1 MNNIEE
7 DINILK
13 EFINDYKIA
22 EEIVDENLINA
33 IENILR
39 ELSNLDKTNNDLR
52 LLYRRTAKKLQENGK
67 EELAGYFLA
76 QIDEVPTFVVDDDID
91 YYKEYHKQKERIT
104 ELEAENRIQRSQLM
118 SAFDRGFIPKQ
129 VIIDAIARNL
139 EKDSAG
145 RLVFD
150 FNSCQKL
157 AIEIV
162 KLMREGI

>member
-1 MNNIEE
+1 MSNIEE
-7 DINILK
+7 DIELLK
-13 EFINDYKIA
+13 SLDTTGDKE
-22 EEIVDENLINA
+22 LTQA
-33 IENILR
+33 IKNILR

-67 EELAGYFLA
+67 EELAVYFLA

-118 SAFDRGFIPKQ
+118 TAFDRGFIPKQ
-129 VIIDAIARNL
+129 VITDAIARNL
-139 EKDSAG
+139 EKDSVG

-157 AIEIV
+157 SIEIV

>member
-1 MNNIEE
+1 MSKIEE
-7 DINILK
+7 DIELLK
-13 EFINDYKIA
+13 SLDTTGDKE
-22 EEIVDENLINA
+22 LTQA
-33 IENILR
+33 IKNILR
-39 ELSNLDKTNNDLR
+39 ELRNLDKTNNDLR

-67 EELAGYFLA
+67 QELAEYFLA

-104 ELEAENRIQRSQLM
+104 ELEAENHIQRSQLM
-118 SAFDRGFIPKQ
+118 TAFDRGFIPKQ
-129 VIIDAIARNL
+129 VITDAISRNL

-150 FNSCQKL
+150 FNNCQKL
-157 AIEIV
+157 SIEIV

>member
-1 MNNIEE
+1 MSKIEE
-7 DINILK
+7 DIELLK
-13 EFINDYKIA
+13 SLDTTGDKE
-22 EEIVDENLINA
+22 LTQA
-33 IENILR
+33 IKNILR

-67 EELAGYFLA
+67 EELAEYFLA

-104 ELEAENRIQRSQLM
+104 ELEAENHIQRSQLM
-118 SAFDRGFIPKQ
+118 TAFDRGFIPKQ

-157 AIEIV
+157 SIEIV

>member
-1 MNNIEE
+1 MSKIEE
-7 DINILK
+7 DIELLK
-13 EFINDYKIA
+13 SLDTTGDKE
-22 EEIVDENLINA
+22 LTQA
-33 IENILR
+33 IKNILR
-39 ELSNLDKTNNDLR
+39 DLRNLDKTNNDLR

-67 EELAGYFLA
+67 EELAEYFLA

-104 ELEAENRIQRSQLM
+104 ELEAENHIQRSQLM
-118 SAFDRGFIPKQ
+118 TAFDRGFIPKQ
-129 VIIDAIARNL
+129 VITDAISRNL

-150 FNSCQKL
+150 FNNCQKL
-157 AIEIV
+157 SIEIV

>member
-1 MNNIEE
+1 MSKIED
-7 DINILK
+7 DIELLK
-13 EFINDYKIA
+13 SLDTTGDKE
-22 EEIVDENLINA
+22 LTQA
-33 IENILR
+33 IKNILR
-39 ELSNLDKTNNDLR
+39 ELRNLDKTNNDLR

-67 EELAGYFLA
+67 EELAEYFLA

-104 ELEAENRIQRSQLM
+104 ELEAENHIQRSQLM
-118 SAFDRGFIPKQ
+118 TAFDRGFIPKQ
-129 VIIDAIARNL
+129 VITDAISRNL

-150 FNSCQKL
+150 FNNCQKL
-157 AIEIV
+157 SIEIV

>member
-1 MNNIEE
+1 MSKIEE
-7 DINILK
+7 DIELLK
-13 EFINDYKIA
+13 SLDTTGDKE
-22 EEIVDENLINA
+22 LTQA
-33 IENILR
+33 IKNILR

-52 LLYRRTAKKLQENGK
+52 LLYRKTAKKLQENGK
-67 EELAGYFLA
+67 EELAEYFLA

-104 ELEAENRIQRSQLM
+104 ELEAENHIQRSQLM
-118 SAFDRGFIPKQ
+118 TAFDRGFIPKQ

-150 FNSCQKL
+150 FNNCQKL
-157 AIEIV
+157 SIEIV

>member
-1 MNNIEE
+1 MSNLEENIE
-7 DINILK
+7 ILK
-13 EFINDYKIA
+13 SLDTTGDKEFTQ
-22 EEIVDENLINA
+22 A
-33 IENILR
+33 IKNILR

-67 EELAGYFLA
+67 QELAEYFLA

-104 ELEAENRIQRSQLM
+104 ELEAENHIQRSQLM

-129 VIIDAIARNL
+129 IIIDVIAKKKK
-139 EKDSAG
+139 KDNAG
-145 RLVFD
+145 RFIFD

-162 KLMREGI
+162 KLMEEGI

>member
-7 DINILK
+7 DYKLFQLVKRNPIKNCIDLSKNMIEKRNGLIYFTESFRIDFENKMCDLERLKAEHEEDKKKIEELK
-13 EFINDYKIA
+13 E
-22 EEIVDENLINA
+22 EN
-33 IENILR
+33 
-39 ELSNLDKTNNDLR
+39 
-52 LLYRRTAKKLQENGK
+52 
-67 EELAGYFLA
+67 
-76 QIDEVPTFVVDDDID
+76 
-91 YYKEYHKQKERIT
+91 H
-104 ELEAENRIQRSQLM
+104 IQRSQLM

>member
-1 MNNIEE
+1 MSNIEE
-7 DINILK
+7 DIELLK
-13 EFINDYKIA
+13 SLDTTGDKE
-22 EEIVDENLINA
+22 LTQA
-33 IENILR
+33 IKNILR

-67 EELAGYFLA
+67 EELAEYFLA

-91 YYKEYHKQKERIT
+91 YYKEYHEQKERIT
-104 ELEAENRIQRSQLM
+104 ELEAENHIQRSQLM
-118 SAFDRGFIPKQ
+118 TAFDRGFIPKQ

>member
-1 MNNIEE
+1 MSNIEE
-7 DINILK
+7 DIELLKSLDTTGDKGLTQAIKNILK
-13 EFINDYKIA
+13 E
-22 EEIVDENLINA
+22 LG
-33 IENILR
+33 
-39 ELSNLDKTNNDLR
+39 NLDKTNNDLR

-67 EELAGYFLA
+67 EELAEYFLA
-76 QIDEVPTFVVDDDID
+76 QIYEVPTFVVDDDID

-104 ELEAENRIQRSQLM
+104 ELEAENHIQRSQLM
-118 SAFDRGFIPKQ
+118 TAFDRGFIPKQ

-150 FNSCQKL
+150 FNNCQKL
-157 AIEIV
+157 SIEIV

>member
-1 MNNIEE
+1 MSNLEENIE
-7 DINILK
+7 ILK
-13 EFINDYKIA
+13 SLDTTGDKE
-22 EEIVDENLINA
+22 LTQA
-33 IENILR
+33 IKNILR

-67 EELAGYFLA
+67 EELAEYFLA

-104 ELEAENRIQRSQLM
+104 ELEAENHIQRSQLM
-118 SAFDRGFIPKQ
+118 TAFDRGFIPKQ

-157 AIEIV
+157 SIEIV
-162 KLMREGI
+162 KLMREGV

>member
-1 MNNIEE
+1 MSNIEE
-7 DINILK
+7 DIELLKSLDTTGDK
-13 EFINDYKIA
+13 EFTQ
-22 EEIVDENLINA
+22 A
-33 IENILR
+33 IKNILR

-67 EELAGYFLA
+67 QELAEYFLA

-91 YYKEYHKQKERIT
+91 YYKEYHKQRERIT
-104 ELEAENRIQRSQLM
+104 ELEGENHIQRSQLM

-129 VIIDAIARNL
+129 VITDAIARNL

-150 FNSCQKL
+150 FNNCQKL
-157 AIEIV
+157 SIEIV

>member
-1 MNNIEE
+1 MSNIEE
-7 DINILK
+7 DIELLK
-13 EFINDYKIA
+13 SLDTTGDKE
-22 EEIVDENLINA
+22 LTQA
-33 IENILR
+33 IKNILR

-67 EELAGYFLA
+67 EELAEYFLA

-91 YYKEYHKQKERIT
+91 YYKEYHEQKERIT
-104 ELEAENRIQRSQLM
+104 ELEAENHIQRSQLM
-118 SAFDRGFIPKQ
+118 TAFDRGFIPKQ

-157 AIEIV
+157 SIEIV

>member
-1 MNNIEE
+1 MSNLEENIE
-7 DINILK
+7 ILK
-13 EFINDYKIA
+13 SLDTTGDKEFTQ
-22 EEIVDENLINA
+22 A
-33 IENILR
+33 IKNILR

-67 EELAGYFLA
+67 QELAEYFLA

-104 ELEAENRIQRSQLM
+104 ELEAENHIQRSQLM

-129 VIIDAIARNL
+129 IIIDVIARNL
-139 EKDSAG
+139 EKDNAG
-145 RLVFD
+145 RFIFD

-162 KLMREGI
+162 KLMEEGI

>member
-1 MNNIEE
+1 MSKIEE
-7 DINILK
+7 DIELLK
-13 EFINDYKIA
+13 SLDTTGDKE
-22 EEIVDENLINA
+22 LTQA
-33 IENILR
+33 IKNILR

-67 EELAGYFLA
+67 EELAEYFLA

-104 ELEAENRIQRSQLM
+104 ELEAENHIQRSQLM
-118 SAFDRGFIPKQ
+118 TAFDRGFIPKQ

-157 AIEIV
+157 SIEIV
-162 KLMREGI
+162 KLMREGV

>member
-1 MNNIEE
+1 MSNIEE
-7 DINILK
+7 DIELLKSLDTTGDKELTQAIKNI
-13 EFINDYKIA
+13 F
-22 EEIVDENLINA
+22 
-33 IENILR
+33 R
-39 ELSNLDKTNNDLR
+39 ELSNLEKTNNDLR

-67 EELAGYFLA
+67 EELAEYFLA

-104 ELEAENRIQRSQLM
+104 ELEAENHIQRSQLM

-129 VIIDAIARNL
+129 VITDAIARNL

-145 RLVFD
+145 ILVFD
-150 FNSCQKL
+150 FNNCQKL
-157 AIEIV
+157 SIEIV

>member
-1 MNNIEE
+1 MSKIEE
-7 DINILK
+7 DIELLK
-13 EFINDYKIA
+13 SLDTTGDKE
-22 EEIVDENLINA
+22 LTQA
-33 IENILR
+33 IKNILR
-39 ELSNLDKTNNDLR
+39 ELRNLDKTNNDLR

-67 EELAGYFLA
+67 EELAEYFLA

-104 ELEAENRIQRSQLM
+104 ELEAENHIQRSQLM
-118 SAFDRGFIPKQ
+118 TAFDRGFIPKQ
-129 VIIDAIARNL
+129 VITDAISRNL

-150 FNSCQKL
+150 FNNCQKL
-157 AIEIV
+157 SIEIV

>member
-1 MNNIEE
+1 MSKIEE
-7 DINILK
+7 DIELLK
-13 EFINDYKIA
+13 SLDTTGDKE
-22 EEIVDENLINA
+22 LTQA
-33 IENILR
+33 IKNILR

-67 EELAGYFLA
+67 EELAEYFLA

-104 ELEAENRIQRSQLM
+104 ELEAENHIQRSQLM
-118 SAFDRGFIPKQ
+118 TAFDRGFIPKQ

-139 EKDSAG
+139 EKDNAG
-145 RLVFD
+145 RLIFD

-157 AIEIV
+157 SIEIV

>member
-1 MNNIEE
+1 MSNIEE
-7 DINILK
+7 DIELLK
-13 EFINDYKIA
+13 SLDTTGDKE
-22 EEIVDENLINA
+22 LTQA
-33 IENILR
+33 IKNILR

-52 LLYRRTAKKLQENGK
+52 LLYRRTAKKLQGNGK
-67 EELAGYFLA
+67 EELAEYFLA

-91 YYKEYHKQKERIT
+91 YYKEYHKQKERVT
-104 ELEAENRIQRSQLM
+104 ELEAENHIQRSQLM
-118 SAFDRGFIPKQ
+118 TAFDRGFIPKQ
-129 VIIDAIARNL
+129 VIIDAIAGNL

>member
-1 MNNIEE
+1 MSKIEE
-7 DINILK
+7 DIELLK
-13 EFINDYKIA
+13 SLDTTGDKE
-22 EEIVDENLINA
+22 LTQA
-33 IENILR
+33 IKNILR

-104 ELEAENRIQRSQLM
+104 ELEAENHIQRSQLM

-129 VIIDAIARNL
+129 VITDAISRNL

-150 FNSCQKL
+150 FNNCQKL
-157 AIEIV
+157 SIEIV